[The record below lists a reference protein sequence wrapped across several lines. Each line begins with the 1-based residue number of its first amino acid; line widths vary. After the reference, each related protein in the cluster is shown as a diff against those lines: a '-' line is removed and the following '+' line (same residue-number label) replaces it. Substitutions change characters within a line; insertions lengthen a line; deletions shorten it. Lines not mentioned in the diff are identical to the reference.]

1 MRVFSP
7 WLRGQYTRPPPQ
19 QLQPSRGATHEGPLG
34 RPLCPAPARAAAE
47 PAPLF
52 ALATDGR
59 DAGFAQ
65 LVNRLARGRVEF
77 VPPLLAPRALHW
89 GRPAGAT
96 ASGAG
101 WGRRAGGTD
110 QSPPSPALAGRWA
123 SLQNP
128 VSAEA
133 CSGHWPRVSCPAPR
147 LGTRCC
153 LSWASGGTAAATILW
168 ACLATA
174 AGAVEAGANAVRAPS
189 CMIRESGAG
198 KVRGAV
204 AAGRAWGGAGT
215 GGARPWAVCPV
226 A

>member
-89 GRPAGAT
+89 GRRRGDRVRGGVGPPRRRDGPVPAFP
-96 ASGAG
+96 SL
-101 WGRRAGGTD
+101 GRQVGLTT
-110 QSPPSPALAGRWA
+110 
-123 SLQNP
+123 
-128 VSAEA
+128 E
-133 CSGHWPRVSCPAPR
+133 PR
-147 LGTRCC
+147 LG
-153 LSWASGGTAAATILW
+153 GGLLRP
-168 ACLATA
+168 LAQ
-174 AGAVEAGANAVRAPS
+174 GVLPGPPPRHQVLLIVGLR
-189 CMIRESGAG
+189 
-198 KVRGAV
+198 
-204 AAGRAWGGAGT
+204 
-215 GGARPWAVCPV
+215 
-226 A
+226 